1 VSSSDVVGMLSCP
14 RCAAPVADTSKT
26 CAHCTAPLLLK
37 SCGRCL
43 SRVFH
48 GHAHCPACGS
58 GLGASAA
65 GDAQADRPC
74 PRCTTAMHPR
84 PIGDLVIDECDA
96 CHGVFL
102 DHVAIQRIVTD
113 RQQARAEAVLATVP
127 RAEVYLTPP
136 GARMYIKCPVCST
149 IMNRKQ
155 FSAGSGVVI
164 DVCKSHGAFFDP
176 GELPAIITFVMNGG
190 LEQSQKKE
198 LERMRE
204 AVKREQQNAQF
215 SAMMAARSS
224 THAHA
229 HSSSASRGEA
239 LRDLL
244 FALWR

>member
-1 VSSSDVVGMLSCP
+1 MLSCP
-14 RCAAPVADTSKT
+14 RCAAPVADSSKT
-26 CAHCTAPLLLK
+26 CEHCTAPLLLK

-58 GLGASAA
+58 ALSTSALGE
-65 GDAQADRPC
+65 AQADRPC

-84 PIGDLVIDECDA
+84 PIDDLVIDECDA

-102 DHVAIQRIVTD
+102 DHVAVQRIVSD
-113 RQQARAEAVLATVP
+113 RQQARAEAILAVVP
-127 RAEVYLTPP
+127 RAEIYLTPP
-136 GARMYIKCPVCST
+136 GGKMYIKCPVCAT

-164 DVCKSHGAFFDP
+164 DVCKHHGAFFDP

-190 LEQSQKKE
+190 LEQAQKKE

-204 AVKREQQNAQF
+204 AVKREAQNAQF
-215 SAMMAARSS
+215 AAMMAARSS
-224 THAHA
+224 TNAHELNGRI
-229 HSSSASRGEA
+229 SRADA
-239 LRDLL
+239 LVDLL
-244 FALWR
+244 YALWR